1 MKRFIQF
8 ILFIVIPIAT
18 LNAQTTSGFKYQA
31 VARNSDGSLLL
42 NQPITVKL
50 EITDANGLIYYSET
64 QNTTTSDLGIFSLN
78 VGQGSSVQGSLAEI
92 PWTENTFNLDVY
104 LDVENGNSPELVG
117 SSSILGVPYA
127 MYAERAGKSMDDQ
140 DTDPTNELQT
150 LQANGDQITLSG
162 DTTLTVIDLG
172 DLVENIIQAMDQDTD
187 PTNELQS
194 LEVAGDEISLTND
207 NTNTII
213 KLGPIIR
220 EVLDTTGLDSDATN
234 EIQQLSKIGN
244 TIMLSRDGGEVTDAV
259 EDADADPEN
268 ELQKLSKNGN
278 KILLSGNGG
287 EVTDAVEDADADPQ
301 NELQKLTK
309 NGSKIRLSGNGGEV
323 TDAVN
328 DADADPQN
336 EIQRLS
342 LSGNTLSI
350 SQGNSVDLK
359 KVSDGDSDPANEL
372 QDLSINGANLSIS
385 GGKGVQLPLYWQ
397 FEKGNSIE
405 GIPDIIDADYRAQVP
420 SLQVEGGPLLT
431 SSGIR
436 STDDVTLLGANYYL
450 KTTSSQNRIRHYISG
465 DAGTSIWY
473 GPNGRENAVIKGD
486 PNNRN
491 NGKISIYDSNGSIQA
506 SMEINSAGKGVLAA
520 DIKNFFMDDP
530 EHEDQ
535 QIWYAS
541 LEGPEA
547 GAYVRGQIELVDGE
561 AAVTFPDHFLKVAT
575 LKGLT
580 ITLTPNS
587 ADSKGL
593 AAVDRTANGFVI
605 RELFHGTGNYTV
617 DWEAKSIRKG
627 FEDYEVIR
635 QKKEN

>member
-18 LNAQTTSGFKYQA
+18 FNAQTTSGFKYQA

-172 DLVENIIQAMDQDTD
+172 DLVENIIQTMDQDTD

-244 TIMLSRDGGEVTDAV
+244 TIMLSRD
-259 EDADADPEN
+259 
-268 ELQKLSKNGN
+268 
-278 KILLSGNGG
+278 GG